1 MTAQSLDDLIGR
13 EFDDGKPAAYRIA
26 MRPGPDTVERLYGR
40 GSPMGTTWGVYH
52 GHKLIADFAEPDDAV
67 IFVNA
72 KRFIDEVL
80 AQRRLTITDAG
91 RMLLASTTKEP
102 PT

>member
-1 MTAQSLDDLIGR
+1 MAR
-13 EFDDGKPAAYRIA
+13 NPNRYRIEYKP
-26 MRPGPDTVERLYGR
+26 RDYVERLLMQ
-40 GSPMGTTWGVYH
+40 GSPIGSTWQVFDQGN
-52 GHKLIADFAEPDDAV
+52 LIAEFADADDAQL
-67 IFVNA
+67 FVNA
-72 KRFIDEVL
+72 KRFLDDVK